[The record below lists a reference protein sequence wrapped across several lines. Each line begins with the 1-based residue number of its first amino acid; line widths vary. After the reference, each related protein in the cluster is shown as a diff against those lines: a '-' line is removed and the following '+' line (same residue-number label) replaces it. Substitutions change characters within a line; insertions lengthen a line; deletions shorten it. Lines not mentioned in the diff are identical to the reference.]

1 MEIKVDLAKLRPLQ
15 QGQSPEQ
22 ILPAEPIQ
30 ITSLSDLA
38 PYSEGLADL
47 NVNELQAAERA
58 AFWKNLW
65 RFGFTL
71 TEQLNSRLEFPSELE
86 IIRRAADR
94 ITQEPDFFSW
104 RILPAGVV
112 ERVTKEICDGR
123 DRSRPIW
130 KLSPSYEIVTSEYRD
145 ALGDKFVQRI
155 SEIAGESKQ

>member
-38 PYSEGLADL
+38 PYIEGLADL
-47 NVNELQAAERA
+47 NVNELEAAERA

-71 TEQLNSRLEFPSELE
+71 TEQLNSRLDFPSELE

-94 ITQEPDFFSW
+94 ITQEPDFFTG
-104 RILPAGVV
+104 RYLRAGVL
-112 ERVTKEICDGR
+112 EQVTKEMCDGR
-123 DRSRPIW
+123 DRSRPLW
-130 KLSPSYEIVTSEYRD
+130 
-145 ALGDKFVQRI
+145 
-155 SEIAGESKQ
+155 